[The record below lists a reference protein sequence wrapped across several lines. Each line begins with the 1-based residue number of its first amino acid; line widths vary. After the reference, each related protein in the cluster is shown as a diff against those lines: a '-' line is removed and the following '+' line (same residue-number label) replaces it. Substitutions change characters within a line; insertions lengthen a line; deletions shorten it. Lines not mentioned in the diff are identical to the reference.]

1 MEREMTTDL
10 AGREILVCVT
20 GGIAAYKVCD
30 VVSKLVQAGAGVA
43 VAMTAEAAHFVG
55 PTTLAALSN
64 RPVSTTLWAG
74 AEGTGGGGGAQIP
87 HIQLAQQAD
96 LVLVAPATANILAK
110 LAHGIADE
118 LVSTLLLA
126 AEPQRVLLAP
136 AMNQGMWSH
145 PATRRNVARVLE
157 DGASIVG
164 PGTGWQACR
173 DIGAGRM
180 SEPSE
185 ILEAVRAHLTRLGTR
200 GR

>member
-1 MEREMTTDL
+1 
-10 AGREILVCVT
+10 
-20 GGIAAYKVCD
+20 
-30 VVSKLVQAGAGVA
+30 
-43 VAMTAEAAHFVG
+43 
-55 PTTLAALSN
+55 
-64 RPVSTTLWAG
+64 
-74 AEGTGGGGGAQIP
+74 
-87 HIQLAQQAD
+87 LAQQAD